1 MKIKEAIKEYLV
13 EIEIRGYSKK
23 TLRTYGT
30 KLNIFCR
37 WCEEVEEI
45 DDVEDIRLSTIKKY
59 TQAMQRAGKAG
70 SYINGTGKTLKS
82 FITYIYDEGYGGFNT
97 KGKWTWVKE
106 KKPHIVA
113 FTPKQARQLLAGCH
127 GNTFAD
133 IRDMCIITM
142 FLETGIRC
150 QELYSIKNTDI
161 HDDYF
166 IVHGKG
172 NKDRSI
178 AITPYLKKAMMK
190 YERVKENY
198 FALRHS
204 ESYYFLSYTGK
215 QLTNSAI
222 EHMMKKRGKLI
233 EGDVRCSPHTCR
245 HFWAQQQLKMGN
257 MDIYSISRALGHENL
272 HTTEI
277 YLRSLSEKDVI
288 RAAKSSSVLMNM

>member
-1 MKIKEAIKEYLV
+1 MRIRDAVKEYLV

-30 KLNIFCR
+30 KLDIFKR

-45 DDVEDIRLSTIKKY
+45 DDVEDIRFPVIKKY
-59 TQAMQRAGKAG
+59 IAFMQRRGMKG
-70 SYINGTGKTLKS
+70 TYINGTGKTLKS
-82 FITYIYDEGYGGFNT
+82 FINYIYEEGYGGFNT

-106 KKPHIVA
+106 QKPHVVA
-113 FTPKQARQLLAGCH
+113 FTPRQARQLLAGCQ
-127 GNTFAD
+127 GNTFTD
-133 IRDMCIITM
+133 IRDMCLITM
-142 FLETGIRC
+142 LLETGIRC
-150 QELYSIKNTDI
+150 QELYQLKTSEI
-161 HDDYF
+161 HEDYF

-190 YERVKENY
+190 YERAKESY

-204 ESYYFLSYTGK
+204 ENYYFLSFTGR
-215 QLTNSAI
+215 QLTNSGI
-222 EHMMKKRGKLI
+222 EHIIKKRGKLV
-233 EGDVRCSPHTCR
+233 EGDVRISPHTCR

-272 HTTEI
+272 QTTEI

-288 RAAKSSSVLMNM
+288 KAAKSSSVLMNM